1 VNAEHV
7 FIDGLIHNCES
18 VHLNSFTYDFHIRH
32 FVTYTLNA
40 TVPYPSFNLHH
51 TLTAFK
57 RVYSTPP
64 THARDLVV
72 RKRCTMALSSTV
84 QDNAHFF
91 TYFAQHA
98 KRYETIGNVAHR
110 RGDLAVITIPLA
122 DPAGG
127 KENSYLFLAFLPSH
141 DVAAGDKVGAD
152 ADDTDEDDCSD
163 DEDGDLLDGEPV
175 AGGADGGLVLECF
188 VMRASNAEPS
198 PRTKRVEEAVIAV
211 QRGDMKQ
218 VCVCVCVCV
227 YMRMCVYVCG
237 QFTMS
242 ACPHQAIIAAE
253 AVLRRA
259 MDQALI
265 HYQRDQIWRQIV
277 EGWSLPR
284 DLPGTPSRAS
294 HSGISPSALAALSPR
309 QSENRDSNTRRD
321 SRHQAPSTPKTPPS
335 RTRTMAS
342 GRPDGS
348 VPGTTTPGGG
358 TRTGLLELR
367 DFGEAEYAVFRSL
380 TVRRPL
386 EEVDTSLADLTSVG
400 VSGVGKLTLELQ
412 IIMLYCSLST
422 LSLALLFPG
431 KIFTAHT
438 LSNPLVPF
446 CIAMLKHASG
456 TLRRDDGLASLR
468 ASGAS
473 IRLAGASAQVV
484 RKTYFCLLVEF

>member
-1 VNAEHV
+1 MCVHAPDRYFFACSNKTTAAQRVNAEHV

-163 DEDGDLLDGEPV
+163 EDGDMLDGEQPGV
-175 AGGADGGLVLECF
+175 DAAAGGLVLECF
-188 VMRASNAEPS
+188 VMRASIAEPS
-198 PRTKRVEEAVIAV
+198 PRVKRSEEAVIAT
-211 QRGDMKQ
+211 QRIHMKE
-218 VCVCVCVCV
+218 VCV
-227 YMRMCVYVCG
+227 YMRMCVCVCS
-237 QFTMS
+237 Q
-242 ACPHQAIIAAE
+242 
-253 AVLRRA
+253 L
-259 MDQALI
+259 
-265 HYQRDQIWRQIV
+265 
-277 EGWSLPR
+277 
-284 DLPGTPSRAS
+284 
-294 HSGISPSALAALSPR
+294 
-309 QSENRDSNTRRD
+309 
-321 SRHQAPSTPKTPPS
+321 
-335 RTRTMAS
+335 
-342 GRPDGS
+342 
-348 VPGTTTPGGG
+348 
-358 TRTGLLELR
+358 
-367 DFGEAEYAVFRSL
+367 
-380 TVRRPL
+380 
-386 EEVDTSLADLTSVG
+386 
-400 VSGVGKLTLELQ
+400 
-412 IIMLYCSLST
+412 SLST
-422 LSLALLFPG
+422 CP
-431 KIFTAHT
+431 H
-438 LSNPLVPF
+438 
-446 CIAMLKHASG
+446 
-456 TLRRDDGLASLR
+456 
-468 ASGAS
+468 
-473 IRLAGASAQVV
+473 
-484 RKTYFCLLVEF
+484 